1 MPDSQNEIS
10 QNADAPAFIGL
21 QSYSEAQSKFFFGR
35 DEEINSLTTFVKSNT
50 LTIVFGKSGTGKTS
64 LLNAGVFPKVRKD
77 YCLPFRIRLEFK
89 EDSPDLI
96 TQIKNVLKTEIDK
109 YGFEVK
115 SYPSSETLWEYFHK
129 EPLWKGVTPILV
141 FDQFEEIFTLAK
153 SNPRFGKTE
162 LVDFW
167 EELSNLIENQIPA
180 SLNDQFINRREEITY
195 NFKRQ
200 PVKVI
205 FAFRE
210 EFLPEF
216 ESIPS
221 NIPSLKYSRF
231 RLLPMNEDQAYEVIT
246 KSWGDKIDD
255 SRAKKIITYL
265 TNDEN
270 PNSIS
275 EIEPSLLSQVC
286 LYIDKERISDG
297 RDKISAE
304 FLAKYPKETILR
316 SIYDEALAES
326 NEAVKVA
333 DPGINKNAKPVNEFV
348 ENNLITAND
357 GYRTKYSLKEDDA
370 KLKPGIAVL
379 IDKYFIRDDGKSLE
393 LTHDVLTPLIKDD
406 REKRRKANAF
416 KKVVWWGVF
425 GALGIG
431 VIIWAI
437 IALGSIMQRNKAKA
451 DETAA
456 LLHKDQIVVEMK
468 KDSVSLKGIN
478 DSIIKRR
485 KYLAS
490 LGFDTSHGF
499 TKYDSLRFD
508 SIKNINEALN
518 KQILRMK
525 DSIAFFNQKIGELS
539 GDLESARMN
548 IKVLD
553 TVIDNLKG
561 QITIDENKLE
571 AKEKEFDVLKS
582 AFDAKKKEYDDLVDK
597 YLEYKKNHPDI
608 SPLPPVISCDSVQ
621 ADKSRVKLILK
632 YELPENATIGKKA
645 AIPPNLTIYLIPDIA
660 ENKKIIKK
668 ASVYEIRCDEMGLKN
683 AIHSQSAQYC
693 GGVYSFYNVP
703 PGKYF
708 IKICAYY
715 GDFQTYTKRV
725 NGIDSVKLELS
736 PPIR

>member
-1 MPDSQNEIS
+1 MPDSQNKIS

-64 LLNAGVFPKVRKD
+64 LLNAGVFPKLRKD

-129 EPLWKGVTPILV
+129 EPLWKSVTPILV

-246 KSWGDKIDD
+246 KSWGNKIDD

-316 SIYDEALAES
+316 SIYDEALSES
-326 NEAVKVA
+326 NDAVKIA

-379 IDKYFIRDDGKSLE
+379 INKYFIRDDGKSLE

-406 REKRRKANAF
+406 REKRRKANAI
-416 KKVVWWGVF
+416 KKIFLWF
-425 GALGIG
+425 LLGTIG
-431 VIIWAI
+431 IAAI
-437 IALGSIMQRNKAKA
+437 IFFSITHEANQRKNEIVNEIA
-451 DETAA
+451 DSLQSLSRIKNSIKIEKGNLDYYRSHHPESDTTGNTP
-456 LLHKDQIVVEMK
+456 ISK
-468 KDSVSLKGIN
+468 K
-478 DSIIKRR
+478 
-485 KYLAS
+485 
-490 LGFDTSHGF
+490 
-499 TKYDSLRFD
+499 DSLRFD

-518 KQILRMK
+518 KQILRIK
-525 DSIAFFNQKIGELS
+525 DSIAFINQKIGELS

-621 ADKSRVKLILK
+621 ADRNRVKLILK
-632 YELPENATIGKKA
+632 YEFPENATIGKKA

-693 GGVYSFYNVP
+693 GGVYSFYNVA

-725 NGIDSVKLELS
+725 DGIDSVKLELS